1 MRIVSVNVGRR
12 ERLEGRGFE
21 GETGICKRPVAGPVT
36 IGELGLEGDQIVHTE
51 HHGGLDQA
59 VYLYRAEDYQWWGQQ
74 LGLSVE
80 PGTFGDNLTLAGLP
94 SADLAVGSRLL
105 FQQVV
110 LEVTAP
116 RIPCNILATRMGDPG
131 FAKRFIAAERPG
143 IYCRVIEGG
152 EVRADEA
159 FRLVGYQGATIST
172 LEMFRAAYRRNDATE
187 LRRFLAAPIDARSRE
202 QYTRKLAQLSSG

>member
-12 ERLEGRGFE
+12 ERLEGRSFE
-21 GETGICKRPVAGPVT
+21 GETGICKRPVAGPVV
-36 IGELGLEGDQIVHTE
+36 IGELGLEGDAIVHTE
-51 HHGGLDQA
+51 HHGGPDQA
-59 VYLYRAEDYQWWGQQ
+59 VYLYRVEDYQWWGQQ
-74 LGLSVE
+74 LGVDVD
-80 PGTFGDNLTLAGLP
+80 PGSFGDNLTLGGLP
-94 SADLAVGSRLL
+94 TPDLPVGSRLL
-105 FQQVV
+105 FAQVV

-143 IYCRVIEGG
+143 IYCRVIERG

-159 FRLVGYQGATIST
+159 FRLDGHHDATVST
-172 LEMFRAAYRRNDATE
+172 LEMFRAAYRRNDADE

-202 QYTRKLAQLSSG
+202 QYARKLARLAS